1 MYNPSVADVF
11 EIVGNTDTFE
21 YAPKRVTSFSRSN
34 NLRGGCYIGDING
47 DIVPWLENRLREI
60 PIIRYNPEWD
70 CQTWIMEALRMMKY
84 DGLITGDIG
93 ERRIRMELA
102 LERERWE
109 VADDTL
115 EARLFST

>member
-34 NLRGGCYIGDING
+34 NLRSGWYIG

-60 PIIRYNPEWD
+60 PII
-70 CQTWIMEALRMMKY
+70 
-84 DGLITGDIG
+84 
-93 ERRIRMELA
+93 
-102 LERERWE
+102 
-109 VADDTL
+109 
-115 EARLFST
+115 